1 MESRREKLATK
12 KKTNSKTLYI
22 RLLKHVVPYWKI
34 LAISVISLLILS
46 SAEAAFAAV
55 LEKMIDKIFVAKDQF
70 YMYAIP
76 AALVLISIIR
86 GLMNFS
92 GVISISWVA
101 NKVVMDLRQMMFER
115 LLHLPMQF
123 YNDHSSGN
131 LISKIIFD
139 VSQVTAAATE
149 TFVTIIRDTFTIMFL
164 VALML
169 HYNWELTLISFIS
182 FPVIA
187 IAVKMVSKRMR
198 QLNTDLQ
205 DSMGDMTHVLEESV
219 IGHKVVKIFGGHDY
233 EKQRFDNV
241 SNWIRRYANKV
252 KMTSTASV
260 SFVQFITA
268 MALALIVF
276 VAAKDAIN
284 EGNFTAGQF
293 SAFFTAMG
301 LLFSP
306 IKRLTKINENL
317 QRGLAASESI
327 FNLIDVTPEYE
338 IGRQIETPVK
348 GDIEFKNLEFSYKGA
363 EGKAVDKV
371 SFSIKA
377 GETVALVGQSGSG
390 KTTIAS
396 LLPRF
401 FDVQSGSILIDGMN
415 TADLDLKD
423 LRSNIALVSQDVVL
437 FNDTVAANIA
447 YGPRKEVK
455 RDQVVSAAAAAN
467 AMEFIKKM
475 PNGID
480 TLIGENGAK
489 ISGGQRQRLAIA
501 RAILKDAPILILD
514 EATSALDTE
523 SEFKVQAALENL
535 QQGRTTLVIAH
546 RLSTIEN
553 ADRIIVLEK
562 GKIVEEG
569 AHKDL
574 INKQGYYFKLHNA
587 QFDS

>member
-1 MESRREKLATK
+1 MKNKPQNSRR
-12 KKTNSKTLYI
+12 LYA
-22 RLLKHVVPYWKI
+22 RLLRHVAPYWKI
-34 LAISVISLLILS
+34 MIISVISLLVLS

-55 LEKMIDKIFVAKDQF
+55 LEKMIDKIFVEKDQF
-70 YMYAIP
+70 YMYTIP
-76 AALVLISIIR
+76 AALVIISVAR
-86 GLMNFS
+86 GLMNFC
-92 GVISISWVA
+92 GVISINWVA
-101 NKVVMDLRQMMFER
+101 NKIVMDLRQMMFER

-123 YNDHSSGN
+123 YNDNSSGN

-149 TFVTIIRDTFTIMFL
+149 TFVTIVRDTFTIAFL
-164 VALML
+164 IALML
-169 HYNWELTLISFIS
+169 YYNWELTLVSFIS
-182 FPVIA
+182 FPIIA
-187 IAVKMVSKRMR
+187 ITVRAVSKRMR
-198 QLNTDLQ
+198 RLNTDLQ

-219 IGHKVVKIFGGHDY
+219 LGHKVVKIFGGHNY
-233 EKQRFDNV
+233 EKQRFDSV

-268 MALALIVF
+268 LALALIVF
-276 VAAKDAIN
+276 IAAKDAIA
-284 EGNFTAGQF
+284 EGDFTAGQF

-327 FNLIDVTPEYE
+327 FNLIDTTPEYE
-338 IGRQIETPVK
+338 QGKQIEKPLK
-348 GDIEFKNLEFSYKGA
+348 GDIEFKNICFSYKNA
-363 EGKAVDKV
+363 EDIAINNV
-371 SFSIKA
+371 SFSVKA

-401 FDVQSGSILIDGMN
+401 YELEHGSIMVDGIN
-415 TADLDLKD
+415 IADLDLKV
-423 LRSNIALVSQDVVL
+423 LRSNISLVSQDVIL

-447 YGPRKEVK
+447 YGPLKDEK
-455 RDQVVSAAAAAN
+455 DRDAIVSAAAAAN

-501 RAILKDAPILILD
+501 RAILKNAPILILD

-523 SEFKVQAALENL
+523 SEFKVQAALDNL
-535 QQGRTTLVIAH
+535 QKGRTTLVIAH

-562 GKIVEEG
+562 GQIVEEG
-569 AHKDL
+569 THQEL
-574 INKQGYYFKLHNA
+574 IQKQGCYFKLHSS
-587 QFDS
+587 QFDSH

>member
-1 MESRREKLATK
+1 M
-12 KKTNSKTLYI
+12 
-22 RLLKHVVPYWKI
+22 V
-34 LAISVISLLILS
+34 ISVISLLILS

-55 LEKMIDKIFVAKDQF
+55 LEKMIDKIFVAKEQL

-76 AALVLISIIR
+76 AALVIISIVR
-86 GLMNFS
+86 GLMNFC
-92 GVISISWVA
+92 GVISINWVA
-101 NKVVMDLRQMMFER
+101 NKIVMDLRQMMFER
-115 LLHLPMQF
+115 LLHLPVQF
-123 YNDHSSGN
+123 YNDNSSGN
-131 LISKIIFD
+131 VISKIIFD

-149 TFVTIIRDTFTIMFL
+149 TFVTIIRDTFTITFL
-164 VALML
+164 IALML
-169 HYNWELTLISFIS
+169 YYNWQLTLISFIS

-187 IAVKMVSKRMR
+187 FAVKAVSKRMR
-198 QLNTDLQ
+198 SLNTDLQ

-219 IGHKVVKIFGGHDY
+219 LGHKVVKVFGGHDY
-233 EKQRFDNV
+233 EKKRFDDV

-252 KMTSTASV
+252 KITSTASV

-268 MALALIVF
+268 LALALIVF
-276 VAAKDAIN
+276 IAAKDAIS
-284 EGNFTAGQF
+284 GGDFTAGQF

-317 QRGLAASESI
+317 QRGLAASQSI

-338 IGRQIETPVK
+338 LGKQLEQPLR
-348 GDIEFKNLEFSYKGA
+348 GDVEFRNINFSYKNSEESA
-363 EGKAVDKV
+363 LNDV
-371 SFSIKA
+371 SFSVKA

-390 KTTIAS
+390 KTTIAG

-401 FDVQSGSILIDGMN
+401 YELEHGSIQIDGM
-415 TADLDLKD
+415 DISELDLKV
-423 LRSNIALVSQDVVL
+423 LRNNIALVSQDVVL

-447 YGPRKEVK
+447 YGPLQNKKE
-455 RDQVVSAAAAAN
+455 RDAIISAATAAN
-467 AMEFIKKM
+467 AMEFIEKM
-475 PNGID
+475 PDGID

-535 QQGRTTLVIAH
+535 QKSRTTLVIAH

-553 ADRIIVLEK
+553 SDRIIVLDK
-562 GKIVEEG
+562 GKIVEQGTHQE
-569 AHKDL
+569 L
-574 INKQGYYFKLHNA
+574 IRKQSYYFKLHNA

>member
-1 MESRREKLATK
+1 M
-12 KKTNSKTLYI
+12 NSKSQNSRQLYA
-22 RLLKHVVPYWKI
+22 RLLRHVIPYWKI
-34 LAISVISLLILS
+34 MVISVISLLILS

-55 LEKMIDKIFVAKDQF
+55 LEKMIDKIFVAKEQL

-76 AALVLISIIR
+76 AALVIISIVR
-86 GLMNFS
+86 GLMNFC
-92 GVISISWVA
+92 GVISINWVA
-101 NKVVMDLRQMMFER
+101 NKIVMDLRQMMFER
-115 LLHLPMQF
+115 LLHLPVQF
-123 YNDHSSGN
+123 YNDNSSGN
-131 LISKIIFD
+131 VISKIIFD

-149 TFVTIIRDTFTIMFL
+149 TFVTIIRDTFTITFL
-164 VALML
+164 IALML
-169 HYNWELTLISFIS
+169 YYNWQLTLISFIS

-187 IAVKMVSKRMR
+187 FAVKAVSKRMR
-198 QLNTDLQ
+198 SLNTDLQ

-219 IGHKVVKIFGGHDY
+219 LGHKVVKVFGGHDY
-233 EKQRFDNV
+233 EKKRFDDV

-252 KMTSTASV
+252 KITSTASV

-268 MALALIVF
+268 LALALIVF
-276 VAAKDAIN
+276 IAAKDAIS
-284 EGNFTAGQF
+284 GGDFTAGQF

-317 QRGLAASESI
+317 QRGLAASQSI

-338 IGRQIETPVK
+338 LGKQLEQPLR
-348 GDIEFKNLEFSYKGA
+348 GDVEFRNINFSYKNSEESA
-363 EGKAVDKV
+363 LNDV
-371 SFSIKA
+371 SFSVKA

-390 KTTIAS
+390 KTTIAG

-401 FDVQSGSILIDGMN
+401 YELEHGSIQIDGM
-415 TADLDLKD
+415 DISELDLKV
-423 LRSNIALVSQDVVL
+423 LRNNIALVSQDVVL

-447 YGPRKEVK
+447 YGPLQNKKE
-455 RDQVVSAAAAAN
+455 RDAIISAATAAN
-467 AMEFIKKM
+467 AMEFIEKM
-475 PNGID
+475 PDGID

-535 QQGRTTLVIAH
+535 QKSRTTLVIAH

-553 ADRIIVLEK
+553 SDRIIVLDK
-562 GKIVEEG
+562 GKIVEQGTHQE
-569 AHKDL
+569 L
-574 INKQGYYFKLHNA
+574 IRKQSYYFKLHNA

>member
-1 MESRREKLATK
+1 M
-12 KKTNSKTLYI
+12 I
-22 RLLKHVVPYWKI
+22 
-34 LAISVISLLILS
+34 ISVVSLLVLS
-46 SAEAAFAAV
+46 SAEAAFAAL
-55 LEKMIDKIFVAKDQF
+55 LEKMIDKIFVEKDQF

-76 AALVLISIIR
+76 AALVIISVAR
-86 GLMNFS
+86 GLMNFC
-92 GVISISWVA
+92 GVISINWVA
-101 NKVVMDLRQMMFER
+101 NKIVMDLRQMMFEH
-115 LLHLPMQF
+115 LLHLPTQF
-123 YNDHSSGN
+123 YSDNSSGN

-139 VSQVTAAATE
+139 VSQVTAAATD
-149 TFVTIIRDTFTIMFL
+149 TFVTIVRDTFTITFL
-164 VALML
+164 ILLML
-169 HYNWELTLISFIS
+169 YYNWQLTLISFVS

-187 IAVKMVSKRMR
+187 IAVSAVSKRMR
-198 QLNTDLQ
+198 RLNTGLQ

-219 IGHKVVKIFGGHDY
+219 LGHKVVKIFGGHNY
-233 EKQRFDNV
+233 EKQRFDNI

-268 MALALIVF
+268 LALALIVF
-276 VAAKDAIN
+276 IAAKDAIA
-284 EGNFTAGQF
+284 EGDFTAGQF

-306 IKRLTKINENL
+306 IKRLTKINEKL

-327 FNLIDVTPEYE
+327 FNLIDTKPEQE
-338 IGRQIETPVK
+338 LGRQFEQQLK
-348 GDIEFKNLEFSYKGA
+348 GNIEFKNISFAYKNSEDMA
-363 EGKAVDKV
+363 INDV
-371 SFSIKA
+371 SFSVKA
-377 GETVALVGQSGSG
+377 GETVALVGHSGSG
-390 KTTIAS
+390 KTTMAS

-401 FDVQSGSILIDGMN
+401 YELKHGSIHIDGIN
-415 TADLDLKD
+415 IADLDLKA
-423 LRSNIALVSQDVVL
+423 LRNNISLVSQDVIL
-437 FNDTVAANIA
+437 FNDTVTANIA
-447 YGPRKEVK
+447 YGPLKEEK
-455 RDQVVSAAAAAN
+455 DRNAIVSAAAAAN

-523 SEFKVQAALENL
+523 SEFKVQAALDNL

-553 ADRIIVLEK
+553 ADRIIVLDK

-569 AHKDL
+569 THQEL
-574 INKQGYYFKLHNA
+574 IQKQRHYFKLHNA